1 MQQIETDIA
10 ENADINFK
18 LVTGVTYDISKK
30 KKKKSKKKKKKVKK
44 KKKNPILTGGASGG
58 AKPLTGGAFAP
69 HAPPYN
75 GAATYIK
82 PKNERRIW
90 YV

>member
-30 KKKKSKKKKKKVKK
+30 KKKKKVKKK

-58 AKPLTGGAFAP
+58 QSL
-69 HAPPYN
+69 
-75 GAATYIK
+75 
-82 PKNERRIW
+82 
-90 YV
+90 